1 MLKQTIVASSIL
13 LAMTSFAQAKETLYI
28 VNSGSKGGS
37 YNAQLTAWAS
47 DLEATYDIEYVQA
60 KGCDKASRI
69 IDKITANGGQAISLY
84 NSGWKHNSVCTR
96 VMYPTLASHM
106 WTDVESGI
114 IFSREGETKS
124 FIGGTVSVA
133 FNGSNDEWLNAVAA
147 ANPGTT
153 FELVRYENSKGV
165 TLGVM
170 NGETDFGMINSGS
183 RYWKNTDKL
192 DAHYVL
198 NDSTEGIP
206 SVSDFGGKQ
215 KNVILTYLYFGN
227 DEAGLLADMQEI
239 RKNPE
244 SNISKWYA
252 PRKGFYTNI
261 HSTNPEADHQLFLN
275 EFPKLV
281 D

>member
-1 MLKQTIVASSIL
+1 MFKITLFATSIL
-13 LAMTSFAQAKETLYI
+13 LSLTSFTFAKETLYI

-37 YNAQLTAWAS
+37 YNAQLTAWAA
-47 DLEATYDIEYVQA
+47 DLRSKYEIEYVQA

-69 IDKITANGGQAISLY
+69 IDKITSNGGQAISLY

-96 VMYPTLASHM
+96 VMYPTQYSHL

-114 IFSREGETKS
+114 IFSRKGETKS
-124 FIGGTVSVA
+124 FIGETVSVA
-133 FNGSNDEWLNAVAA
+133 FNGSNDEWLNDVAA
-147 ANPGTT
+147 SNPGTV
-153 FELVRYENSKGV
+153 FNLVRYENSKGV
-165 TLGVM
+165 TLGVL
-170 NGETDFGMINSGS
+170 NSETDFGIINSGS

-192 DAHYVL
+192 QANYVL

-215 KNVILTYLYFGN
+215 MNVIVTYLYFGN
-227 DEAGLLADMQEI
+227 DKAGLLADMQEI
-239 RKNPE
+239 RKNSE

-252 PRKGFYTNI
+252 PRKGFYSNI
-261 HSTNPEADHQLFLN
+261 HSTTPADDHQLFIN
-275 EFPKLV
+275 EFPKII

>member
-275 EFPKLV
+275 EFPKLA